1 MSAFPLSTDPL
12 GKEKKHKI
20 EKAKF
25 EIAKAKAKQGEKTG
39 KLPW

>member
-1 MSAFPLSTDPL
+1 MFFRSRRILW
-12 GKEKKHKI
+12 EKKKKRKI